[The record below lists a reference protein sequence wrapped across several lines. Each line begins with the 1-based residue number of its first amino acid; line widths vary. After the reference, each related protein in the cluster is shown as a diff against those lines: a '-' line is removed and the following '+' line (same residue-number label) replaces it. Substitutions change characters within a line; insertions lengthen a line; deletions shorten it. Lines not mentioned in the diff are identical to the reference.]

1 MMTAIFFMMMPMMY
15 ISGFVFPV
23 ENMPKLLQYLS
34 MAIPMRYYLVI
45 VRSIILKGVG
55 LSTLWVEAL
64 MLLLMGTAILVASVL
79 RFRKKLD

>member
-1 MMTAIFFMMMPMMY
+1 
-15 ISGFVFPV
+15 
-23 ENMPKLLQYLS
+23 
-34 MAIPMRYYLVI
+34 MRYYLVI

-64 MLLLMGTAILVASVL
+64 MLLFMGVAILVASVL